1 MSLSGNQL
9 RQDNEEYKAKYRWIG
24 EDDDKRPKVEPPK
37 DKYGMSGIALEPQ
50 RIRVFEISYNN
61 AAAEPAKGQ
70 NENGQVSV
78 KKLKPVKVAQLASR
92 SPSSSF
98 EI

>member
-37 DKYGMSGIALEPQ
+37 DKSGMSGIALEPQ